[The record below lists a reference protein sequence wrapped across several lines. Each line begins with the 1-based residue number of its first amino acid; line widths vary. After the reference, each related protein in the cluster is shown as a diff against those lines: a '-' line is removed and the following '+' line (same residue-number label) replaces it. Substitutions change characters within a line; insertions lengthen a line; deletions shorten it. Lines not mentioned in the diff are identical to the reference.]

1 MPLIPIQDLMD
12 FIYLNKLLL
21 LIPSPHALQN
31 EQCCKSL
38 SVSGLTKARAEG
50 RQNVRLGGEKML
62 PAERTDEIN

>member
-1 MPLIPIQDLMD
+1 MPSKMNNAVNP
-12 FIYLNKLLL
+12 
-21 LIPSPHALQN
+21 
-31 EQCCKSL
+31 L